1 MNLSVYSMNLVKPVL
16 TFFVSIHLFSQ
27 EYLPK
32 SSGEIVKHKYYTLS
46 YNETHEQANWVH
58 YKLNPSFLRGSTPR
72 TNSFKPDP
80 LVSTKSAQL
89 SDYKGSGYDRGHL
102 APAAD
107 MKYNSLAM
115 LESFYMSNMSPQNP
129 SFNRGIWKRLESLV
143 RGWGQKF
150 EIYVSTAGVLGS
162 KNLGAIGK
170 NRVTIP
176 SKFYKVIYAP
186 DKNIMI
192 GFLLSNR
199 KQSGNLSS
207 YAVSVDKIESIT
219 GIDFFSQLP
228 DNIENELESKVLL
241 KKWDFTATSTGG
253 YSSDSSSKSVSA
265 QCNGIAKST
274 GNRCR
279 NKTTNANGYCYLHQ
293 SQSSSYVQP
302 KPTKAN
308 YVGRCN
314 ATTKAGS
321 RCKRNASGGSRYCWQ
336 HQ

>member
-1 MNLSVYSMNLVKPVL
+1 MKLVKL
-16 TFFVSIHLFSQ
+16 LLFFLYTFNLFSQ

-58 YKLNPSFLRGSTPR
+58 YELNPSFLRGSTPR
-72 TNSFKPDP
+72 TDSFKSDP
-80 LVSTKSAQL
+80 LVTTNSATK
-89 SDYKGSGYDRGHL
+89 SDYKGSGYERGHL

-107 MKYNSLAM
+107 MKYNSIAIS
-115 LESFYMSNMSPQNP
+115 ESFYMSNMSPQNP

-143 RGWGQKF
+143 RGWGEKF
-150 EIYVSTAGVLGS
+150 DIFVSTAGVLS
-162 KNLGAIGK
+162 SDNLGTVGR

-176 SKFYKVIYAP
+176 SKYYKVIYAP
-186 DKNIMI
+186 DKSIMI
-192 GFLLSNR
+192 GFLLSNT
-199 KQSGNLSS
+199 KQSGSLSS
-207 YAVSVDKIESIT
+207 YVVSVDKIESLT
-219 GIDFFSQLP
+219 GIDFFSELP
-228 DNIENELESKVLL
+228 DNIEDELESKVVL
-241 KKWDFTATSTGG
+241 KNWDFTASSSGG
-253 YSSDSSSKSVSA
+253 YSSGSSSKSIST

-279 NKTTNANGYCYLHQ
+279 NKTTNTNGYCYLHQ
-293 SQSSSYVQP
+293 NQSSTYVKSKP
-302 KPTKAN
+302 KKAN

>member
-1 MNLSVYSMNLVKPVL
+1 MKLE
-16 TFFVSIHLFSQ
+16 TFVSIVLCSFSLFSQ

-32 SSGEIVKHKYYTLS
+32 STGEIIKHRYYTLS
-46 YNETHEQANWVH
+46 YNEAHEQANWVH
-58 YKLNPSFLRGSTPR
+58 YKLNPTFLSGSTPR
-72 TNSFKPDP
+72 TDSFKSDP
-80 LVSTKSAQL
+80 LVSTKSATKN
-89 SDYKGSGYDRGHL
+89 DYKGSGYDRGHL

-143 RGWGQKF
+143 RGWGEKF

-162 KNLGAIGK
+162 NNLGAIGK

-176 SKFYKVIYAP
+176 SEYYKVIYAP
-186 DKNIMI
+186 NKTIMI
-192 GFLLSNR
+192 GFLLSNA
-199 KQSGNLSS
+199 KQSGSLSS
-207 YAVSVDKIESIT
+207 YAVSVDKIESLT
-219 GIDFFSQLP
+219 GIDFFSEIP
-228 DNIENELESKVLL
+228 DNIEEELESKVVL
-241 KKWDFTATSTGG
+241 KNWDFTASSSGG
-253 YSSDSSSKSVSA
+253 YSSSSSSKSVSA

-293 SQSSSYVQP
+293 SQSSSYVKP
-302 KPTKAN
+302 KPKKAN

>member
-1 MNLSVYSMNLVKPVL
+1 MKLVKL
-16 TFFVSIHLFSQ
+16 LLFFLYTFNLFSQ

-32 SSGEIVKHKYYTLS
+32 SSGEIVNHKYYTLS
-46 YNETHEQANWVH
+46 YNEAHEQANWVH
-58 YKLNPSFLRGSTPR
+58 YKLNPAFLSGSTPR
-72 TNSFKPDP
+72 TDSFKPDP

-143 RGWGQKF
+143 RGWGEKF

-162 KNLGAIGK
+162 NSLGAIGK

-176 SKFYKVIYAP
+176 SEYYKVIYAP

-199 KQSGNLSS
+199 KQSGSLSS
-207 YAVSVDKIESIT
+207 YAVSIDKIESLT
-219 GIDFFSQLP
+219 GIDFFSELP
-228 DNIENELESKVLL
+228 DNLEEELESKVVL
-241 KKWDFTATSTGG
+241 KNWDFTASSSGG
-253 YSSDSSSKSVSA
+253 YSSSSSSKSASV

-279 NKTTNANGYCYLHQ
+279 NKTTNANGYCYLHK
-293 SQSSSYVQP
+293 SQSSSYVKP

-321 RCKRNASGGSRYCWQ
+321 RCKRNASGGSRFCWQ

>member
-1 MNLSVYSMNLVKPVL
+1 MKLALLHIV
-16 TFFVSIHLFSQ
+16 FLFSFKLFTQ

-46 YNETHEQANWVH
+46 YNETHEQANWLH

-115 LESFYMSNMSPQNP
+115 LESFYMSNISPQNP
-129 SFNRGIWKRLESLV
+129 SFNRGIWRRLESLV

-162 KNLGAIGK
+162 NNLGAIGK

-207 YAVSVDKIESIT
+207 YALSVDKIESIT

-274 GNRCR
+274 GNRCG
-279 NKTTNANGYCYLHQ
+279 NKTTNENEKDILGYLGNENL
-293 SQSSSYVQP
+293 SKEVNLIIS
-302 KPTKAN
+302 N
-308 YVGRCN
+308 
-314 ATTKAGS
+314 S
-321 RCKRNASGGSRYCWQ
+321 RKINKSKN
-336 HQ
+336 

>member
-1 MNLSVYSMNLVKPVL
+1 MMKLG
-16 TFFVSIHLFSQ
+16 TFVSIVLCSFSLFSQ

-32 SSGEIVKHKYYTLS
+32 STGAIVKHKYYTLS
-46 YNETHEQANWVH
+46 YNEAHEQANWVH
-58 YKLNPSFLRGSTPR
+58 YKLDPYFLSGSTPR
-72 TNSFKPDP
+72 TDSFKSDP
-80 LVSTKSAQL
+80 LVTTNSATK

-143 RGWGQKF
+143 RGWGEKF

-162 KNLGAIGK
+162 NNLGAIGK

-176 SKFYKVIYAP
+176 SRFYKVIYAP
-186 DKNIMI
+186 DKKIMI

-241 KKWDFTATSTGG
+241 KNWDFTATSSGG
-253 YSSDSSSKSVSA
+253 YSSNSSSKSVSA
-265 QCNGIAKST
+265 QCKGLAKST

-293 SQSSSYVQP
+293 SQSSSYVKP

>member
-1 MNLSVYSMNLVKPVL
+1 MKLALLHIV
-16 TFFVSIHLFSQ
+16 FLFSFKLFTQ

-46 YNETHEQANWVH
+46 YNETHEQANWLH

-72 TNSFKPDP
+72 TDSFKPDP

-115 LESFYMSNMSPQNP
+115 LESFYMSNISPQNP
-129 SFNRGIWKRLESLV
+129 SFNRGIWRRLESLV

-162 KNLGAIGK
+162 NNLGAIGK

-207 YAVSVDKIESIT
+207 YALSVDKIESIT

-274 GNRCR
+274 GNRCG
-279 NKTTNANGYCYLHQ
+279 NKTTNENEKDILGYLGNENL
-293 SQSSSYVQP
+293 SKEVNLIIS
-302 KPTKAN
+302 N
-308 YVGRCN
+308 
-314 ATTKAGS
+314 S
-321 RCKRNASGGSRYCWQ
+321 RKINKSKN
-336 HQ
+336 

>member
-1 MNLSVYSMNLVKPVL
+1 MNLGVHNINLVKPVL
-16 TFFVSIHLFSQ
+16 TFLVSIHLFSQ

-32 SSGEIVKHKYYTLS
+32 SSGELVKHKYYTLS

-72 TNSFKPDP
+72 TDSFKPDP

-129 SFNRGIWKRLESLV
+129 SFNRGIWRRLESLV

-162 KNLGAIGK
+162 NNLGAIGK

-241 KKWDFTATSTGG
+241 KKWDFTTTSTGG

-274 GNRCR
+274 GN
-279 NKTTNANGYCYLHQ
+279 LLQ
-293 SQSSSYVQP
+293 SQL
-302 KPTKAN
+302 
-308 YVGRCN
+308 
-314 ATTKAGS
+314 
-321 RCKRNASGGSRYCWQ
+321 
-336 HQ
+336 

>member
-1 MNLSVYSMNLVKPVL
+1 MKLETLVL
-16 TFFVSIHLFSQ
+16 IALCSFSLFSQ

-32 SSGEIVKHKYYTLS
+32 SGGEIVKHKYYTLS
-46 YNETHEQANWVH
+46 YNEAHEQANWVH
-58 YKLNPSFLRGSTPR
+58 YKLNPAFLSGSTPR
-72 TNSFKPDP
+72 TDSFKSDP
-80 LVSTKSAQL
+80 LVSTESATK

-143 RGWGQKF
+143 RGWGEKF

-162 KNLGAIGK
+162 NNIGAIGK

-176 SKFYKVIYAP
+176 SKYYKVIYAP
-186 DKNIMI
+186 NKNIMI
-192 GFLLSNR
+192 GFLLSNA
-199 KQSGNLSS
+199 KQSGSLYS
-207 YAVSVDKIESIT
+207 YTVSVDKIESLT
-219 GIDFFSQLP
+219 GIDFFSELP
-228 DNIENELESKVLL
+228 DNIEEELESKVVLEN
-241 KKWDFTATSTGG
+241 WDFTASSSGG
-253 YSSDSSSKSVSA
+253 YSSSSYSNSVSV
-265 QCNGIAKST
+265 QCNGVAKST

-279 NKTTNANGYCYLHQ
+279 NKTTKTNGYCYLHQ
-293 SQSSSYVQP
+293 NQSSSYVKP

-321 RCKRNASGGSRYCWQ
+321 RCKRNASAGSRYCWQ
-336 HQ
+336 HK

>member
-1 MNLSVYSMNLVKPVL
+1 MKLALLHIV
-16 TFFVSIHLFSQ
+16 FLFSFKLFTQ

-46 YNETHEQANWVH
+46 YNETHEQANWLH

-115 LESFYMSNMSPQNP
+115 LESFYMSNISPQNP
-129 SFNRGIWKRLESLV
+129 SFNRGIWRRLESLV

-162 KNLGAIGK
+162 NNLGAIGK

-207 YAVSVDKIESIT
+207 YALSVDKIESIT

-279 NKTTNANGYCYLHQ
+279 NKTTNENEKDILGYLGNENL
-293 SQSSSYVQP
+293 SKEVNLIIS
-302 KPTKAN
+302 N
-308 YVGRCN
+308 
-314 ATTKAGS
+314 S
-321 RCKRNASGGSRYCWQ
+321 RKINKSKN
-336 HQ
+336 